1 MQILKCA
8 YIMICLLTGPQKLL
22 VLHTFFRRE
31 TESEMNSIKDQI
43 NMYQSSVS
51 TKDETIMSLTN
62 KIFDLECNAG
72 QNAAQQ
78 TLTAINMAEM
88 DKLKARE
95 CHFNEYIKILF
106 YIQCWLLTNNSYNL
120 NWNANIHVCSVS
132 ISM

>member
-1 MQILKCA
+1 
-8 YIMICLLTGPQKLL
+8 
-22 VLHTFFRRE
+22 
-31 TESEMNSIKDQI
+31 
-43 NMYQSSVS
+43 MYQSSVS

-95 CHFNEYIKILF
+95 CHFTEYIKILF